1 MRARWTDRLPLLL
14 AVGLVTHMAFM
25 LYAYSAGYFQRLEA
39 WVYDIDGTPDGL
51 LVSASD
57 NKIRLWQQ
65 RRCLKTLVSP
75 QDVVRCLSLS
85 TDGTLLASGAV
96 DHSILLWSVTQA
108 KPIWRLSEHQGI
120 VTQVCISPD
129 KQWLISQSMDSTL
142 CIWQLPAV
150 KLIKRL
156 PARDTGF
163 SLSPSGQLAYCDEQ
177 ANLVVIDL
185 KTQAVLWQMP
195 QVMGKPQFSPS
206 GDQLAWIDTASR
218 CSVFNPRTHQRIVS
232 FALGDH
238 TSWTVGFT
246 PDSKQL
252 LVSKWGGA
260 IELWDWRK
268 ARRLTQFY
276 AYVLASVDDL
286 RFDALG
292 RLQTAGNGSIKYWD
306 VASQQLL
313 FSIGDGAYRKA
324 LLGWLNLWLVLTLAI
339 SYVVLGAASDPT
351 YARYTILGVL
361 TLWSLGLLLLVDQV
375 RSWRGSWALGRLWTM
390 VGLTLLSFLLYFFSF
405 VSLVSIP
412 LGFYFGYVYLN
423 RSPTSWS
430 KSVLPLLLLLA
441 STFFVFNSI
450 DEVLYYVPFLSR

>member
-1 MRARWTDRLPLLL
+1 
-14 AVGLVTHMAFM
+14 
-25 LYAYSAGYFQRLEA
+25 
-39 WVYDIDGTPDGL
+39 
-51 LVSASD
+51 
-57 NKIRLWQQ
+57 
-65 RRCLKTLVSP
+65 
-75 QDVVRCLSLS
+75 
-85 TDGTLLASGAV
+85 
-96 DHSILLWSVTQA
+96 
-108 KPIWRLSEHQGI
+108 
-120 VTQVCISPD
+120 
-129 KQWLISQSMDSTL
+129 
-142 CIWQLPAV
+142 
-150 KLIKRL
+150 
-156 PARDTGF
+156 
-163 SLSPSGQLAYCDEQ
+163 
-177 ANLVVIDL
+177 VIDL
-185 KTQAVLWQMP
+185 KTQAVLWRMS

-375 RSWRGSWALGRLWTM
+375 RSWRGSWALGALWTM